1 MDRSQIVYQKNSD
14 VFKLMSKSII
24 CTSCYLFN
32 ANDLSIDQRCDNRLV
47 TIELAGCLVSF
58 VLPRTRILTLF
69 YLIQWE
75 DFLLL
80 LVFLCRIHISSVSF
94 VIV

>member
-14 VFKLMSKSII
+14 VCKLMSKSII
-24 CTSCYLFN
+24 YTSCYLFN

-58 VLPRTRILTLF
+58 VLPRIRILTLF

-80 LVFLCRIHISSVSF
+80 LVFLCRIHIRSVSF

>member
-24 CTSCYLFN
+24 YTSCYLFN

-80 LVFLCRIHISSVSF
+80 LVYLCRIHISSVSF